1 MERVD
6 VLPKRKISPDLLYI
20 PFLINGLLIGGFAA
34 YYFFSYQESPPGKV
48 IQTNA
53 QQFVKKVFTP

>member
-1 MERVD
+1 MN
-6 VLPKRKISPDLLYI
+6 VLPKRTISPDLVYI

-34 YYFFSYQESPPGKV
+34 YYFFFYQESPPGKL

-53 QQFVKKVFTP
+53 LSFIKKPFTP